1 MEIVSY
7 TLWFIAS
14 VALLVRLVGGVIEEE
29 SRRRADSECAW
40 RAEGK

>member
-14 VALLVRLVGGVIEEE
+14 VALLVRLVGRIIDEET
-29 SRRRADSECAW
+29 RRRADSEYAW
-40 RAEGK
+40 RMEGK